1 MNGTTL
7 YIKNM
12 VCNRCIMVVE
22 EILKHEGFTP
32 VTTELGKAVVQEKM
46 TREQH
51 ETVRNQLEAVGFEL
65 TDDRRSRLTEH
76 IKQVII
82 ELIYRHNGEL
92 HTNLSDFLTARCGQD
107 YSTLS
112 KLFSETNG
120 ITIEKYFILQRV
132 ERVKELLAYGELSL
146 NEIADLMN
154 YSSTAHLSAQFKSI
168 TGIPPSQFRKQAET
182 KRRPLDQII

>member
-51 ETVRNQLEAVGFEL
+51 ETVRNRLEAVGFEL

-120 ITIEKYFILQRV
+120 ITIEKYFIAQKI
-132 ERVKELLAYGELSL
+132 ERAKELLVYDELTL
-146 NEIADLMN
+146 NEIADLLG
-154 YSSTAHLSAQFKSI
+154 YSSAAYLSTQFKQM
-168 TGIPPSQFRKQAET
+168 TGLTPSHFKQLKENKRKS
-182 KRRPLDQII
+182 LDQV